1 MSAAPITPE
10 SIDLLEAQLDRAQKL
25 LNGLTVTVSDVLE
38 TVAQLKDLILTTD
51 EEESEDDEPVGET
64 VALPSAEVES
74 DPDGWVQIAEVLPPE
89 GESVLARWF
98 NGDVGWTYY
107 RKSVEYPG
115 AFCFYRNDGASIEAP
130 KEWNSVLKY
139 PQETSTKD

>member
-10 SIDLLEAQLDRAQKL
+10 SIDLLEAQLDRTQKL

-38 TVAQLKDLILTTD
+38 TVAQLKELIFTTE

-64 VALPSAEVES
+64 VALPSSEDAEP
-74 DPDGWVQIAEVLPPE
+74 DADGWVQISEVLPPE
-89 GESVLARWF
+89 GELVLARWH

-107 RKSVEYPG
+107 RKSS
-115 AFCFYRNDGASIEAP
+115 YRQ
-130 KEWNSVLKY
+130 
-139 PQETSTKD
+139 QEKSSDY

>member
-1 MSAAPITPE
+1 MYATPITPE

-38 TVAQLKDLILTTD
+38 TVAQLKELVFTTD

-64 VALPSAEVES
+64 VALPSSEDAEP
-74 DPDGWVQIAEVLPPE
+74 DADGWVQISEALPPE
-89 GESVLARWF
+89 GECVLARWH
-98 NGDVGWTYY
+98 NGDIGWTYY

-115 AFCFYRNDGASIEAP
+115 AYCFYSNDGPIDAP
-130 KEWNSVLKY
+130 KEWYSVLEH
-139 PQETSTKD
+139 PQA